1 MKFNKLHD
9 SLNNILDGPLLISQE
24 IFNDSR
30 GYFCE
35 TWNQEKFNQ
44 LLKEK
49 IIFVQDNQSY
59 SKEGTLRGLHYQ
71 LSPKAQGKLVR
82 ATTGKIYDVI
92 VDLRLESQTFCRW
105 TGLEL
110 NSETKD
116 QLWIPPG
123 FAHGF
128 LTTSS
133 EAIVE
138 YKVTNYWD
146 KELDRSLSWNDPDLS
161 IQWPLKNKN
170 FMPNISNKD
179 MIAPSLKIIL
189 EKGEVFK

>member
-1 MKFNKLHD
+1 M
-9 SLNNILDGPLLISQE
+9 
-24 IFNDSR
+24 
-30 GYFCE
+30 
-35 TWNQEKFNQ
+35 
-44 LLKEK
+44 
-49 IIFVQDNQSY
+49 
-59 SKEGTLRGLHYQ
+59 
-71 LSPKAQGKLVR
+71 R